1 MNTTSFDKNYPD
13 LKEKVTEEALKLMI
27 SDTSYNA
34 INSRRQLILNGYKK
48 KLIYINML
56 LVLEI
61 I

>member
-13 LKEKVTEEALKLMI
+13 LKEKVTEEALKLVI

-48 KLIYINML
+48 KLIYINIC